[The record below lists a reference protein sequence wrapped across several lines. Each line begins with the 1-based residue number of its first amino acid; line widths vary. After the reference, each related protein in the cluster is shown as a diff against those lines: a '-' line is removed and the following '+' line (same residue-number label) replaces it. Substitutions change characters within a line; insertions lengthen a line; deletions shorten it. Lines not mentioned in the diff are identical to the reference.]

1 MALLDPSSPDRP
13 HLDARDALA
22 IDAAEQLG
30 IVIAHMRHGIV
41 VYGADERI
49 RLINPQVSAI
59 FGLAES
65 ELSAGTTLAEYL
77 TRIGRAVG
85 WSPDRV
91 ARVLDNH
98 RRWQRQGERQRLDH
112 HFDSGQIF
120 EITFTPIAD
129 GGAVL
134 TFVDVTDERSM
145 ERVGEEREALTRRA
159 NAMLATVAKIAA
171 DTRVLAFNARIE
183 AARLGDQGRGFAVL
197 ADEVRELSRQTSNVL
212 LEIAQINEAS
222 LNLG

>member
-1 MALLDPSSPDRP
+1 MALLDPASPNGLP
-13 HLDARDALA
+13 RDTTGTRT
-22 IDAAEQLG
+22 IDAAEPLAL
-30 IVIAHMRHGIV
+30 VMTHMRHGMVI
-41 VYGADERI
+41 YGADERI
-49 RLINPQVSAI
+49 RLVNAQVGAT
-59 FGLAES
+59 FGLAEGT
-65 ELSAGTTLAEYL
+65 LSAGMTLADYL
-77 TRIGRAVG
+77 ACIGQAVG
-85 WSPDRV
+85 WSRDRI

-98 RRWQRQGERQRLDH
+98 RQWQRHGQPQRLDH

-134 TFVDVTDERSM
+134 TFADVTHERSM
-145 ERVGEEREALTRRA
+145 ARIGEEREALTRRA

-197 ADEVRELSRQTSNVL
+197 ADEVRELSRQTSDVL
-212 LEIAQINEAS
+212 LDITQINDAS